1 MDEPES
7 ATRRPSHSPNGREL
21 AKTPTGIR
29 GLDEITRG
37 GLPKGRPT
45 LVCGG
50 PGSGKTMLALTFLV
64 QGALHFDEPGVLMT
78 FEENEEE
85 IASDVASLGFD
96 LPELI
101 EAKKLA
107 IDYVRVERSEIEETG
122 EYDLEGLFV
131 RLDHAIRTV
140 GARRVVLDTIES
152 LFGGLK
158 NDVILRSELR
168 RLFRWLK
175 DQGVTAVITGERGDG
190 ALTRQGLEEYVSDA
204 VILLDHRVH
213 DQVSTRRLRV
223 VKYRG
228 SHHGT
233 NEYPFLIDAD
243 GISVLPVS
251 SLALE
256 HEAPLER
263 IPSGVPRLDEML
275 SGKGYY
281 RGSTILVSGTAG
293 TGKTSLAA
301 HFLDAACRRGERC
314 LCFLF
319 EESPRQLLRNMR
331 SIGIDLEPWVASGLL
346 QFHADRPSRYGLETH
361 LVSMHNVVANFRPTV
376 TVIDPVTN
384 LMTVGTYADVQ
395 AMLTRMIDHLKTE
408 NITAM
413 LTSLMPGQTDIERT
427 ETAISS
433 LMDTW
438 IVLANDEV
446 SGRHR
451 RGLYVLKSRGM
462 AHSNELREF
471 VLTDRGLKLLDAAGE
486 PGGPPDR
493 VAHRSLEGR
502 DRHAVV

>member
-1 MDEPES
+1 MQDD
-7 ATRRPSHSPNGREL
+7 A
-21 AKTPTGIR
+21 
-29 GLDEITRG
+29 
-37 GLPKGRPT
+37 
-45 LVCGG
+45 
-50 PGSGKTMLALTFLV
+50 
-64 QGALHFDEPGVLMT
+64 
-78 FEENEEE
+78 
-85 IASDVASLGFD
+85 
-96 LPELI
+96 
-101 EAKKLA
+101 
-107 IDYVRVERSEIEETG
+107 
-122 EYDLEGLFV
+122 
-131 RLDHAIRTV
+131 
-140 GARRVVLDTIES
+140 
-152 LFGGLK
+152 
-158 NDVILRSELR
+158 ILRAELR

-190 ALTRQGLEEYVSDA
+190 LLTRQGLEEYVSDA

-251 SLALE
+251 SMALQ
-256 HEAPLER
+256 HDAPLER
-263 IPSGVPRLDEML
+263 VSPPASPRLDEML
-275 SGKGYY
+275 GGKGYY

-319 EESPRQLLRNMR
+319 EESPQQLLRNMR
-331 SIGIDLEPWVASGLL
+331 SIGIDLEPWVAAGLL

-361 LVSMHNVVANFRPTV
+361 LVTMHQVVADFKPTV

-413 LTSLMPGQTDIERT
+413 LTSLTPGQTEIERT
-427 ETAISS
+427 ETTISS

-446 SGRHR
+446 GGRHR

-471 VLTDRGLKLLDAAGE
+471 VLTDRGLDMLDAA
-486 PGGPPDR
+486 R
-493 VAHRSLEGR
+493 RAAR
-502 DRHAVV
+502 DVDDTVTAV